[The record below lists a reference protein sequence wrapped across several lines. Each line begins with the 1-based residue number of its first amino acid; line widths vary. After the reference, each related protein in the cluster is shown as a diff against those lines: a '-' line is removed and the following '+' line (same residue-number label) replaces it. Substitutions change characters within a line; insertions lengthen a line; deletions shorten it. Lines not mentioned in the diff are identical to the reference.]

1 MLFDSNQ
8 IENTVFEAGQ
18 MMLSADAEKAE
29 VFQKEGPA
37 NFATTY
43 DLKIQEFLIT
53 HFKEI
58 LPSATYYGEEDTSG
72 NAGTVSDKGYTF
84 IIDPID
90 GTTNFM
96 FGYKQ
101 SCVSVG
107 LSLNGQMLAGF
118 VYNPYTN
125 DFYKA
130 VRGEGSFLNGRR
142 LTVDNRPLSEGIAAF
157 GCARYNDSD
166 ADRHFAIVK
175 ELFKRS
181 LAVRNGGSAALD
193 LCRIASGAN
202 VLYFESRLQPYDYA
216 AASVIIEEAGG
227 VITQCDG
234 SRISLN
240 GPCSILARTEKAWGE
255 GKGILDAE
263 DRSR

>member
-1 MLFDSNQ
+1 MSVDYSL
-8 IENTVFEAGQ
+8 IEAAVREAGQ
-18 MMLSADAEKAE
+18 LLLEADAARAE
-29 VFQKEGPA
+29 IYKKEGPA
-37 NFATTY
+37 NFATAY
-43 DLKIQEFLIT
+43 DLKIQDFLIGR
-53 HFKEI
+53 FKEI
-58 LPSATYYGEEDTSG
+58 LPSASYYGEEDTSG
-72 NAGTVSDKGYTF
+72 NAGTVADRGCTF

-96 FGYKQ
+96 FGYKH

-107 LSLNGQMLAGF
+107 LSLDGRIIAGF

-125 DFYKA
+125 EFYKA
-130 VRGEGSFLNGRR
+130 TRGEGSFLNGRR
-142 LTVDNRPLSEGIAAF
+142 LTAANRPLAEGIAAF

-166 ADRHFAIVK
+166 ADRQFAIVK

-193 LCRIASGAN
+193 LCRIASNAN
-202 VLYFESRLQPYDYA
+202 VLYYESRLQPYDYA

-234 SRISLN
+234 SKINLN
-240 GPCSILARTEKAWGE
+240 GPCSILAGTKKAWEE
-255 GKGILDAE
+255 GKSILNTE
-263 DRSR
+263 IL

>member
-1 MLFDSNQ
+1 MSVDYSL
-8 IENTVFEAGQ
+8 IEAAVREAGQ
-18 MMLSADAEKAE
+18 LLLRADATIAE
-29 VFQKEGPA
+29 IYKKEGPA
-37 NFATTY
+37 NFATAY
-43 DLKIQEFLIT
+43 DLKIQDFLIGR
-53 HFKEI
+53 FKEI

-72 NAGTVSDKGYTF
+72 NAGTMAEKGYTF

-96 FGYKQ
+96 FGYNH

-107 LSLNGQMLAGF
+107 LSLDGIIIAGF

-125 DFYKA
+125 ELYKA

-142 LTVDNRPLSEGIAAF
+142 LTVENRALSEGIAAF

-166 ADRHFAIVK
+166 ADRQFAMVK
-175 ELFKRS
+175 EFFKHS
-181 LAVRNGGSAALD
+181 LAIRNGGSAALD

-202 VLYFESRLQPYDYA
+202 VLYFESLLQPYDYA

-227 VITQCDG
+227 MITQCDG
-234 SRISLN
+234 NRISLN
-240 GPCSILARTEKAWGE
+240 DPCSILAGTDKAWKE
-255 GKGILDAE
+255 GRMYVVSSE
-263 DRSR
+263 P